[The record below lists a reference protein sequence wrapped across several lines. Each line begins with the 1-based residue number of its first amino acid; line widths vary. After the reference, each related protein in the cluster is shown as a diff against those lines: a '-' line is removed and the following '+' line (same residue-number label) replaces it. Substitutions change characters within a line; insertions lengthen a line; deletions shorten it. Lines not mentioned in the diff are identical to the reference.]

1 MLKDHYEKILQQ
13 LRTDA
18 AYLAER
24 YPDLAVNLQRENTDP
39 DVARLLE
46 GVALVAARQAEQ
58 MAADRDE
65 HTQGWLQAMAPELL
79 LPLPAM
85 VLAQAEV
92 GAGVLALKGGS
103 AFTSGSQDAVVAW
116 QLAYDCT
123 LLPLELTALAQ
134 TPQELC
140 IEFTALGD
148 IADFSRPIRI
158 QLAGDLNDSQA
169 LAYHLATGV
178 TERTFECGQLNTAL
192 PESAWQCAYQVA
204 DGSWL
209 HSVDESVRPS
219 RPRWLQEC
227 WCLPQR
233 VLAFDLDLS
242 LAMAQGQLAAGETF
256 SLRLSLAQALPQK
269 VALTQLALNVL
280 PLINLQPSAL
290 LPFTRQLDKSL
301 YQLALADERLS
312 VQQLVAILSV
322 REDMSNGD
330 RHAYLPIAEEAQ
342 RSAAEGVY
350 QLLRQTRQPQI
361 QVRLDRPAPDTG
373 LVMIDCLTHQGD
385 DASRA
390 QTGTALTG
398 PVTGQLLC
406 SPSQWIAAPGQQ
418 QAQWKL
424 LQAQQSGQQRG
435 DLQALV
441 GQLHGLLPPEDSH
454 FDERRRLLRAVEAL
468 HSLSVTAA
476 PITRGTSIILGQE
489 VILTLD
495 SDAFRTEADCWQFCL
510 LIWQLLRGRL
520 AINSVM
526 ALRVRNQKQQDI
538 LYWPAASGTRAVI

>member
-13 LRTDA
+13 LRTDVA
-18 AYLAER
+18 HLAQR
-24 YPDLAVNLQRENTDP
+24 FPDLAVNLQRENTDP

-58 MAADRDE
+58 MATDRDE
-65 HTQGWLQAMAPELL
+65 HTQGWLQAIAPELL

-92 GAGVLALKGGS
+92 GTEVLALKAGS
-103 AFTSGSQDAVVAW
+103 AFASNSQSGSVGW

-134 TPQELC
+134 TPQELSL
-140 IEFTALGD
+140 ELTAKGD
-148 IADFSRPIRI
+148 MSAFAQPIRI
-158 QLAGDLNDSQA
+158 QLVGDLNDSQT
-169 LAYHLATGV
+169 LAYHLAMGV
-178 TERTFECGQLNTAL
+178 TECTVEYADIRTTL
-192 PESAWQCAYQVA
+192 PISAWQPAYQVT

-209 HSVDESVRPS
+209 RSLDDSVRPS

-242 LAMAQGQLAAGETF
+242 QAMAQRKVAKGDTINI
-256 SLRLSLAQALPQK
+256 RLSLRAALPQK
-269 VALTQLALNVL
+269 VERSQLALNVL
-280 PLINLQPSAL
+280 PLINLQPSVI
-290 LPFTRQLDKSL
+290 LPFTRQTDKSL

-312 VQQLVAILSV
+312 VQQLVAIVSV
-322 REDMSNGD
+322 SERLTDGG
-330 RHAYLPIAEEAQ
+330 RHAYLSIAEAAQ
-342 RSAAEGVY
+342 RSAADGVY
-350 QLLRQTRQPQI
+350 QLLRQDREPQVQI
-361 QVRLDRPAPDTG
+361 RLDRSAADTG
-373 LVMIDCLTHQGD
+373 LVMIDCVTHQGD

-390 QTGTALTG
+390 LTGDSLTGTLNG
-398 PVTGQLLC
+398 HLLC
-406 SPSQWIAAPGQQ
+406 RPSQWIAPPEQQ
-418 QAQWKL
+418 QAQWEL
-424 LQAQQSGQQRG
+424 LQAQHSGQKRG
-435 DLQALV
+435 DLPALV
-441 GQLHGLLPPEDSH
+441 AQLHGLLPPEASH
-454 FDERRRLLRAVEAL
+454 FDERRRLLRLVEAL
-468 HSLSVTAA
+468 HSLSVSPA

-495 SDAFRTEADCWQFCL
+495 SDAYRNEADCWQFCL

-520 AINSVM
+520 AINSVV
-526 ALRVRNQKQQDI
+526 ALRVMNDKQQEL

>member
-18 AYLAER
+18 SYLAER

-46 GVALVAARQAEQ
+46 GVSLVAARQAEK

-85 VLAQAEV
+85 VLAQAQVGTEV
-92 GAGVLALKGGS
+92 VAIEAGSVFA
-103 AFTSGSQDAVVAW
+103 SGSQEGSVGW
-116 QLAYDCT
+116 QLVHDST
-123 LLPLELTALAQ
+123 LLPLEVTGLAQ

-140 IEFTALGD
+140 IEFTAGGY
-148 IADFSRPIRI
+148 IADLAKPIRI
-158 QLAGDLNDSQA
+158 QLVGDLTDSQT
-169 LAYHLATGV
+169 LAYHLAMSV
-178 TERTFECGQLNTAL
+178 TERKFEYAELRTTL
-192 PESAWQCAYQVA
+192 PASGWQAAYQVA

-209 HSVDESVRPS
+209 RSVDDSVRPS

-242 LAMAQGQLAAGETF
+242 QVMAQRNMAAGEMF
-256 SLRLSLAQALPQK
+256 KIRLSLNQALPQK
-269 VALTQLALNVL
+269 VDQGQLALNVL
-280 PLINLQPSAL
+280 PLINLQSSAL
-290 LPFTRQLDKSL
+290 LPFTRQVDKSL

-312 VQQLVAILSV
+312 VQQLVAIVSV
-322 REDMSNGD
+322 SENLANHD
-330 RHAYLPIAEEAQ
+330 RHAYFSIAEEAR
-342 RSAAEGVY
+342 RSAADGVY
-350 QLLRQTRQPQI
+350 QLLRQNRQPQI
-361 QVRLDRPAPDTG
+361 QMRLDRPAGETG
-373 LVMIDCLTHQGD
+373 MVMIDCLTHQGD
-385 DASRA
+385 DASRS
-390 QTGTALTG
+390 TIGTPLTG
-398 PVTGQLLC
+398 PVNGHLLC
-406 SPSQWIAAPGQQ
+406 SPSQWIAAPDQQ
-418 QAQWKL
+418 KALWKL

-441 GQLHGLLPPEDSH
+441 DQLHGLLPPEDSH
-454 FDERRRLLRAVEAL
+454 FDERRRLLRSVESL
-468 HSLSVTAA
+468 HSLSVHEA

-495 SDAFRTEADCWQFCL
+495 SDAFRNDADCWQFCL

-520 AINSVM
+520 AINSVV
-526 ALRVRNQKQQDI
+526 ALRVVNAKQKDL